1 MGETSADAKRQ
12 VEETRAHLQG
22 TIEALEFKAR
32 RNLDLRYQVR
42 RNAGVQV
49 AGGLLVIGA
58 GALAFLLLMRNRR
71 RSPAERLARRLRLDE
86 LSDRANDFRE
96 DARAWAAAQR
106 RILRA
111 DSKSKEAGLER
122 RENVIRRLLVSA
134 IEAALTAA
142 AAGLVRRLI
151 TPPQRSRGERAV
163 TSKAR

>member
-1 MGETSADAKRQ
+1 VGETSADAKRQ

-42 RNAGVQV
+42 RNPGVQV

-58 GALAFLLLMRNRR
+58 GALAFLLLMRSRR
-71 RSPAERLARRLRLDE
+71 RSPAERLARRLKLDE
-86 LSDRANDFRE
+86 LRDRANDFRE

-111 DSKSKEAGLER
+111 DSKGKEAELGR

-142 AAGLVRRLI
+142 AAGLVRRAL
-151 TPPQRSRGERAV
+151 TTPQRSRGERAV
-163 TSKAR
+163 MSRAR